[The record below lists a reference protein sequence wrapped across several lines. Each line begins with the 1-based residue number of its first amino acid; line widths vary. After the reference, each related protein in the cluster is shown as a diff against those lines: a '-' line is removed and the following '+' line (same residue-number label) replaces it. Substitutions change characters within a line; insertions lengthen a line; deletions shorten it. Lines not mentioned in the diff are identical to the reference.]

1 MIFLIQ
7 TNDGAAFHK
16 LESTRLGNGGGLAA
30 AYGPDRLLRSV
41 TLFMRCI
48 AIFFAFLISTSASAW
63 NPFSNEEFTDVA
75 LSKLELQKVKI
86 NAGWSKDDD
95 QTLIFEVSNGLNGP
109 IQCGAANVE
118 LNTGKSVAKVFVPK
132 FAIPG
137 QATRNASMPV
147 VKGTMKAY
155 ALTCSCFKKKGV
167 EACVN
172 PLAR

>member
-30 AYGPDRLLRSV
+30 AYGPNRRLRSA

-48 AIFFAFLISTSASAW
+48 AIFFSFLISTSASAW

-155 ALTCSCFKKKGV
+155 ALTCSCFKKKGL